1 MVNLWIDWFA
11 FASIFVAWSFALYI
25 YLVAP
30 RTLGAKYLITILIV
44 DGVALMT
51 AGNIYP
57 YFSHIFHSLGLPDL
71 PRGSHQVSDWIL
83 VALYLPFLG
92 MTLKT
97 PLVKPFKHPIGKN
110 ITLYGGCGFALSI
123 FFMPE
128 DVRNLFNA
136 PFYLI
141 ICITLSYSFIAALHS
156 WVIATDPAERQRAK
170 AFTFAFGI
178 RDLLWSFSFGTLF
191 YYVVILE
198 DPKTLVDPDNAF
210 AMWRGAAYL
219 AAVLL
224 YVPLVA
230 YGILRLQL
238 FDVDLRI
245 KRTIKRST
253 IAAAFV
259 ATFFVVSELAA
270 NYLSDQLGTI
280 MGVLATG
287 ILVFFL
293 DSIQRAAEKV
303 SNAAMP
309 NTNESVEYLSFR
321 KLQVYESSVR
331 ASLEDGVISERQRKV
346 LDSMISSMNLDSNIA
361 QQIERDI
368 LVEISTK

>member
-1 MVNLWIDWFA
+1 
-11 FASIFVAWSFALYI
+11 
-25 YLVAP
+25 
-30 RTLGAKYLITILIV
+30 
-44 DGVALMT
+44 MT

-57 YFSHIFHSLGLPDL
+57 YFSDLFHAVGLPDL
-71 PRGSHQVSDWIL
+71 PRASHQVSDWIL
-83 VALYLPFLG
+83 VVLYLPFIG
-92 MTLKT
+92 MTLNT

-110 ITLYGGCGFALSI
+110 ITLYGGCAFALSI
-123 FFMPE
+123 FLMPE
-128 DVRNLFNA
+128 DFRKLFDA
-136 PFYLI
+136 PFYLV
-141 ICITLSYSFIAALHS
+141 ICITLTYSFIAALHS

-178 RDLLWSFSFGTLF
+178 RDMLWSFTFGTLF

-198 DPKTLVDPDNAF
+198 DTATLINPDSTF
-210 AMWRGAAYL
+210 AIWRGAAYL
-219 AAVLL
+219 GAVLL

-245 KRTIKRST
+245 KRGIKRST
-253 IAAAFV
+253 IATSFV
-259 ATFFVVSELAA
+259 ATFFVVSEFAG
-270 NYLSDQLGTI
+270 NYLSDQLGTM

-321 KLQVYESSVR
+321 KLQVYEASLR
-331 ASLEDGVISERQRKV
+331 ASLEDGTISKRQRKV
-346 LDSMISSMNLDSNIA
+346 LDNMITSMNLDAKVA
-361 QQIERDI
+361 QQIEMDMI
-368 LVEISTK
+368 AEATAN

>member
-1 MVNLWIDWFA
+1 MVTLWIDWLG

-30 RTLGAKYLITILIV
+30 KTRGAKYLIAILIV
-44 DGVALMT
+44 DGIALMT

-57 YFSHIFHSLGLPDL
+57 YFSAIFQSIGLPDL
-71 PRGSHQVSDWIL
+71 PNASHQVSDWIL
-83 VALYLPFLG
+83 VVLYLPFIG

-97 PLVKPFKHPIGKN
+97 PLVKPFKHPVGKN
-110 ITLYGGCGFALSI
+110 ITLYGGSAFALSI

-128 DVRNLFNA
+128 DVRQLFNA
-136 PFYLI
+136 PFYLV
-141 ICITLSYSFIAALHS
+141 ICITLTYSFIAALHS
-156 WVIATDPAERQRAK
+156 WIIATDPAERQRAK
-170 AFTFAFGI
+170 AFTYAFGI
-178 RDLLWSFSFGTLF
+178 RDLMWSFTFGTLF

-198 DPKTLVDPDNAF
+198 DTSSLVDPDSAF

-219 AAVLL
+219 GAVLL

-245 KRTIKRST
+245 KRGIKRST
-253 IAAAFV
+253 IAASYV
-259 ATFFVVSELAA
+259 ATFFVVSELAG

-293 DSIQRAAEKV
+293 DSIQRTAEKV

-321 KLQVYESSVR
+321 KLQVYEATLR
-331 ASLEDGVISERQRKV
+331 ASLEDGVISKRQRKV
-346 LDSMISSMNLDSNIA
+346 LDSMITSMNLDVSVA
-361 QQIERDI
+361 QQIETDMI
-368 LVEISTK
+368 AEASAN